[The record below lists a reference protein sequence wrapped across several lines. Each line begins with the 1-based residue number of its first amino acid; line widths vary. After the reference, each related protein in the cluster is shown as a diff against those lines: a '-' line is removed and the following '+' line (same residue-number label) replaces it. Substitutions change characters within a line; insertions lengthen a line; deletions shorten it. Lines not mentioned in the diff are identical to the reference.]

1 MRPTIYTVAHTGPGT
16 VSTMAHPAGG
26 VFLGVFQVGV
36 AYLLLTAAMRHLGA
50 FEVSLLLLVEPV
62 LNPVWAW
69 LVHGEQPGPW
79 AIAGGMLIVAA
90 TTVRAVTAP
99 SRP

>member
-1 MRPTIYTVAHTGPGT
+1 
-16 VSTMAHPAGG
+16 
-26 VFLGVFQVGV
+26 VFQIGL
-36 AYLLLTAAMRHLGA
+36 AYLCLSKGVGAVTALEA
-50 FEVSLLLLVEPV
+50 SLLLLAEPV
-62 LNPVWAW
+62 LNPVWSW